1 MTKEDAGVVI
11 SGVGLVTPLGN
22 DYPTFAANLL
32 SGTSPARVLVDRD
45 GGVEVALPVCQAE
58 DPPAPAGWDAAAFA
72 GLPRSQRLVL
82 ACCQAALEDAGLS
95 VPPPNLA
102 AGPDVPAAP
111 LNGVRPRD
119 GLRFG
124 LVLGSGGEMLRRWE
138 GDWMRGGREVFE
150 GRGDERT
157 LAELAGWRLG
167 LAGPRLTV
175 AAACAS
181 ANYAIEIGRRWI
193 EQGLVDG
200 CLVGGVETL
209 TPICRAAFYNL
220 RALSRRTDDP
230 QRASRPFDRDRDG
243 FVMGEGAAI
252 LLLEPAAQARA
263 QKRRVYAEVAGFGA
277 SSDACH
283 MIIPS
288 SDPAPAAA
296 AIRSALSDA
305 RLDVAQ
311 VDYINAHATSTPVGD
326 RAEARALA
334 EVFGPSLA
342 QIPVSSTK
350 SMTGHL
356 LSAAAA
362 VEALA
367 CLVALERQQVPPT
380 INLEHPDPQCA
391 LRHVPQRAMPHRVT
405 VALSNS
411 FGFGGSNTTL
421 VLRKAA

>member
-1 MTKEDAGVVI
+1 VVVT
-11 SGVGLVTPLGN
+11 GVGLVTPLGN
-22 DYPTFAANLL
+22 DYPTFATNLL
-32 SGTSPARVLVDRD
+32 AGTSAARLLVDRD
-45 GGVEVALPVCQAE
+45 GGAEVALPVCQAE
-58 DPPAPAGWDAAAFA
+58 DPPAPAGWDATAFTA
-72 GLPRSQRLVL
+72 LPRSQRLVL
-82 ACCQAALEDAGLS
+82 ACCHAALEDAGLAL
-95 VPPPNLA
+95 PPPDLTDW
-102 AGPDVPAAP
+102 AGRCDVPSP
-111 LNGVRPRD
+111 PPRRVWPED
-119 GLRFG
+119 GRRVG

-138 GDWMRGGREVFE
+138 GDWMRGGREVFQ
-150 GRGDERT
+150 GRGDEQT
-157 LAELAGWRLG
+157 LAELASRRLG
-167 LAGPRLTV
+167 LTGPWLTV

-181 ANYAIEIGRRWI
+181 ANYAIEVGRRWL
-193 EQGLVDG
+193 EQGLVDA

-230 QRASRPFDRDRDG
+230 QRASRPFDQDRDG

-252 LLLEPAAQARA
+252 LMLERAEHARA
-263 QKRRVYAEVAGFGA
+263 RGRRAYAEVAGFGA

-288 SDPAPAAA
+288 SDPRPAAA
-296 AIRSALSDA
+296 AIRTALADA
-305 RLDVAQ
+305 QTDLAQ

-334 EVFGPSLA
+334 DVFGPTLA

-362 VEALA
+362 IEAVA

-391 LRHVPQRAMPHRVT
+391 LRHVPQRAIAHPVK
-405 VALSNS
+405 VAISNS

>member
-1 MTKEDAGVVI
+1 MSKPTVGVAI
-11 SGVGLVTPLGN
+11 TGVGLVTPLGN

-32 SGTSPARVLVDRD
+32 AGTSAARLLVDRD

-58 DPPAPAGWDAAAFA
+58 DPLPPAGWDAAAFA
-72 GLPRSQRLVL
+72 ALPRSQRLVL

-95 VPPPNLA
+95 CATCDLTH
-102 AGPDVPAAP
+102 AP
-111 LNGVRPRD
+111 GSRRTHQDSLLRRS
-119 GLRFG
+119 GLRVG

-138 GDWMRGGREVFE
+138 GDWLQGGREVFE
-150 GRGDERT
+150 GRGDEQT
-157 LAELAGWRLG
+157 LAELTSRRLG
-167 LAGPRLTV
+167 LAGPHLTV

-181 ANYAIEIGRRWI
+181 ANYAIEVGRRWI

-209 TPICRAAFYNL
+209 TAICRAAFYNL

-230 QRASRPFDRDRDG
+230 PRASRPFDRDRDG

-252 LLLEPAAQARA
+252 LMLQRADLARA
-263 QKRRVYAEVAGFGA
+263 RGQHVYAEVAGFGA
-277 SSDACH
+277 SSDAHH

-296 AIRSALSDA
+296 AIRAALRDA
-305 RLDVAQ
+305 QLDIEQ

-334 EVFGPSLA
+334 EVFGEALA

-362 VEALA
+362 VEAVA

-380 INLEHPDPQCA
+380 INLDDPDSQCA
-391 LRHVPQRAMPHRVT
+391 LRHVPHRAMPHPVN